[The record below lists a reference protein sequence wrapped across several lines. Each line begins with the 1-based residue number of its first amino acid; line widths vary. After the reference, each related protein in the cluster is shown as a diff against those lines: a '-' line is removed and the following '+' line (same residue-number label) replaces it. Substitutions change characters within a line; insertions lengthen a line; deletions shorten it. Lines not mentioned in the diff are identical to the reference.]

1 MKPAELELT
10 DSTEWRNTSV
20 ERNLLWSSS
29 IMTDA
34 VYTSTTTPN
43 PGDSFCLIPSAHL
56 DRNRFIL
63 KVVEVVLSFIAF
75 ILEETV
81 DSCFSCSPLYF
92 FEFVSCTA
100 FLFTLLLLVL
110 LSTKLH
116 KKIGIEDWSK
126 VDLIYTGVIALLLF
140 ISSCVFATDRGHL
153 VQATVAVVRKRP
165 RTHTTLLSYL
175 LNLPFSFLLYLL
187 LSFPSWL
194 TVCYQVTYSS
204 ALLLLC
210 RPGLWL
216 LGDCGVFR

>member
-153 VQATVAVVRKRP
+153 VQATVAVVFGFLATVAFFVDIGLMVKS
-165 RTHTTLLSYL
+165 HG
-175 LNLPFSFLLYLL
+175 LPFLNKDKKQEHTNGIQPPAEEERLK
-187 LSFPSWL
+187 PE
-194 TVCYQVTYSS
+194 T
-204 ALLLLC
+204 A
-210 RPGLWL
+210 
-216 LGDCGVFR
+216 